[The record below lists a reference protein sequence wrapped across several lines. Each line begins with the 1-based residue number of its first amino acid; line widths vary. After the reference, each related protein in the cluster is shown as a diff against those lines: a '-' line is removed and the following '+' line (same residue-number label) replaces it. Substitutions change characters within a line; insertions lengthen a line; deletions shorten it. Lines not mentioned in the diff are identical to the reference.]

1 MDPARTTLAG
11 FSVYVYNISMY
22 RKTPFAE
29 EEHYHIYSRGVE
41 KRKIF
46 LNTKDYARFVA
57 LLYIMNQ
64 DAPFRMDNF
73 LQAHKNNL
81 KEIFKEKRNKTL
93 VSILGYCLMPNHFH
107 LILYE
112 HTEEGITK
120 FMGKLLTAY
129 SMYFNTKYER
139 SGSLFTHP
147 FRSENINRE
156 SQYLY
161 IFSYLHLNPLSL
173 IEKKWKEDGVKDK
186 KEARKFLDKY
196 QFSSYKDFINQERPE
211 IAIIDYTRIPDYI
224 KNVDL
229 DFKTYEKAFRTN
241 STLEFE

>member
-1 MDPARTTLAG
+1 
-11 FSVYVYNISMY
+11 MY
-22 RKTPFAE
+22 RKTPFVE
-29 EEHYHIYSRGVE
+29 NEYYHIYSRGVE

-46 LNTKDYARFVA
+46 LNTKDYDRFVA

-64 DAPFRMDNF
+64 DVPFRMDNF

-81 KEIFKEKRNKTL
+81 REIFKEERDRNL

-112 HTEEGITK
+112 HTERGISK

-139 SGSLFTHP
+139 SGPLLTRP
-147 FRSENINRE
+147 FRSEHIKDE

-161 IFSYLHLNPLSL
+161 IFSYVHLNPLSI
-173 IEKKWKEDGVKDK
+173 IEKNWKENGIRNK
-186 KEARKFLDKY
+186 KEAEKFLEKY
-196 QFSSYKDFINQERPE
+196 QFSSYLDFLKDNRPE
-211 IAIIDYTRIPDYI
+211 SVIIDFSFIPKYI
-224 KNVDL
+224 KYMKL
-229 DFKTYEKAFRTN
+229 DFKTCEEAFQENRVA
-241 STLEFE
+241 